1 MPANRHLPMAI
12 WAAREIQRHPGRA
25 LLLFAALASLVCLTA
40 THLLFSQALDTTWAR
55 LMQNAP
61 DLVVRRVDSGGWTP
75 LPIDTGVSAARRV
88 PGVTGLTPRLWGVA
102 SGPEGPVTVVT
113 AGSLPDSSLLDGI
126 APPAAGQAVVGQGV
140 WPTLPGNR
148 LSLTAR
154 AAIAVEITG
163 RFPPDTSLATVDLVW
178 LTEKDT
184 RRLLGIPSG
193 QASDLAVRLFR
204 REEEQAIQA
213 DLAAAMPWPVR
224 ITDRSTS
231 ALRYHTRAVQTGASA
246 MLAVIPCLLALLL
259 IVTAVIAENRG
270 QRARQGLLKA
280 MGWTTADIVR
290 LQLFKALIVALP
302 ALLVG
307 LATAYGMVFWP
318 PLAGVTAMWITG
330 GTHLPALA
338 LDGRGAGLILLEM
351 TAMVGLPY
359 LAAVFLTTLRGAAN
373 DPGSALQDGP
383 WN

>member
-1 MPANRHLPMAI
+1 MLANRHLPMAI

-25 LLLFAALASLVCLTA
+25 LLLFAALASLVFLTA

-61 DLVVRRVDSGGWTP
+61 DLVVRRVDSGGWAS
-75 LPIDTGVSAARRV
+75 LPIDTGLSAARGV
-88 PGVTGLTPRLWGVA
+88 PGVIGLTPRLWGVV

-140 WPTLPGNR
+140 SPTLPGNR
-148 LSLTAR
+148 LTLTAR

-178 LTEKDT
+178 LTEKDA

-231 ALRYHTRAVQTGASA
+231 ALRYHTRAVQTGAST

-270 QRARQGLLKA
+270 QLARQGLLKA

-290 LQLFKALIVALP
+290 MQLFKALIVALP

-338 LDGRGAGLILLEM
+338 LDGHGAGLILLEM

-373 DPGSALQDGP
+373 DPGSALQAGP